1 MDQVEQVVRL
11 ITEVIEADLLG
22 AYLHGSSVLGGL
34 RPASDVDILA
44 VTRRPLDEEQRR
56 ALVAGLLPIS
66 GATAG
71 VRPVELTVVVQAAMR
86 PWRYPPVGD
95 FLYGEWLRADYQ
107 AGVVPAPAPMPGL
120 ALEVAV
126 ALAGD
131 HPLAG
136 PRPADVLD
144 PVPAEFLAL
153 ASVDGIPG
161 LLADLPHDTRN
172 VLLTLARIW
181 TTLSTGRIVAKQTAA
196 DWALARL
203 APEHRPVLEFARNLY
218 LTTTYADETWSDELK
233 AQVTAHVNEVLT
245 QIRRLQETLLPKSH
259 GSAASV
265 VLQRDLGCRVSRME
279 RDGTP
284 KS

>member
-1 MDQVEQVVRL
+1 MDLVGRVVRL
-11 ITEVIEADLLG
+11 IAEVVDADLLG
-22 AYLHGSSVLGGL
+22 AYLHGSSVLGKL

-44 VTRRPLDEEQRR
+44 VTRRPLDEDQRR

-71 VRPVELTVVVQAAMR
+71 TRPVELTVVVQAAVR

-95 FLYGEWLRADYQ
+95 FLYGEWLRAEHQ
-107 AGVVPAPAPMPGL
+107 AGAVPVAAPMPGL
-120 ALEVAV
+120 ALDAAV

-136 PRPADVLD
+136 PRPAHVLD

-153 ASVDGIPG
+153 ASMDCIPG

-181 TTLSTGRIVAKQTAA
+181 TTLGTGTIVAKETAA

-203 APEHRPVLEFARNLY
+203 RPEHRPVLEFARELY
-218 LTTTYADETWSDELK
+218 LTTAYADETWSNELT
-233 AQVTAHVNEVLT
+233 AQVGAHVDEVLT
-245 QIRRLQETLLPKSH
+245 RIRQLRE
-259 GSAASV
+259 G
-265 VLQRDLGCRVSRME
+265 R
-279 RDGTP
+279 
-284 KS
+284 